1 VREDAKDTKGAKGVK
16 KIAPSRVRIVSLKN
30 SSKNSLKNRRYKT
43 EKYNFA

>member
-1 VREDAKDTKGAKGVK
+1 MREDVKDVKDTKSTKGAKGVK

-30 SSKNSLKNRRYKT
+30 RRYKT